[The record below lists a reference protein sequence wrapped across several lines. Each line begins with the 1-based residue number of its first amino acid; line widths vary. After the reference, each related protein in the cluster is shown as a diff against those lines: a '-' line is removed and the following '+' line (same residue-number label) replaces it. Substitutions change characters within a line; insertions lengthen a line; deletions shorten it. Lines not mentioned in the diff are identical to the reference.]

1 MVSIPPIN
9 GGAVEAYVA
18 DLARIFS
25 AWPGYRVSVISNH
38 RSPTTAAWDSGTRW
52 VPTHSPID
60 SFPLRP
66 APSALAHAV
75 GGSITAAVAYRHLDR
90 LGGGDPT
97 IVHLN
102 EEVSAMA
109 FAHLRRRV
117 GRVFTIHN
125 PPPSTGERGYGGME
139 YVLRQAN
146 ARATWRFALRQMD
159 AVVALTPW
167 IRRLLVDEWHLDPEQ
182 VHVLPLPVDT
192 ELFAPGA

>member
-117 GRVFTIHN
+117 GRVFTITIPRRRRASAATGAWSTSCARPTPG
-125 PPPSTGERGYGGME
+125 PPGGS
-139 YVLRQAN
+139 RC
-146 ARATWRFALRQMD
+146 ARWTRWSR
-159 AVVALTPW
+159 
-167 IRRLLVDEWHLDPEQ
+167 
-182 VHVLPLPVDT
+182 
-192 ELFAPGA
+192 